1 MTRKYSIIK
10 ILLWVIYPIVILL
23 VLGLLFVTCIKKG
36 SEQNKRMD
44 QEELG
49 LTPKTFHMVAIP
61 DALTQ
66 ANERADY
73 LLSHYW
79 DNFDFADTTYIH
91 LPEITEQA
99 FVDYINIFPQVD
111 NEKVYSSI
119 TKMLE
124 QSIRQDKTN
133 KVYSYFLD
141 LYKKYLYDANS
152 PMRDDE
158 YYIPVVEC
166 ILKDTINDL
175 TTKERAKF
183 SLMMMQKNRKG
194 NVATNFTYTL
204 QSAKQR
210 TLHQIKSEYTL
221 LMFYNP
227 DCHAC
232 SETINYLKQSK
243 IINTLLAERR
253 LNIFAFYP
261 DDDLSIWK
269 KHLSDIPET
278 WINSHDQKQ
287 EVENKLLYDVKAIPS
302 LYLLDKEKRVLL
314 KDANAADI
322 ELFLKTKVSSSMIY
336 DNDTSRF

>member
-23 VLGLLFVTCIKKG
+23 ILGLLFMTCTKKG
-36 SEQNKRMD
+36 SEQNKKMD
-44 QEELG
+44 EHELG
-49 LTPKTFHMVAIP
+49 LTPKIFRMVTMP

-119 TKMLE
+119 SKMLE
-124 QSIRQDKTN
+124 QSISQDRTN

-158 YYIPVVEC
+158 YYIPVVDC
-166 ILKDTINDL
+166 ILKDTINDMA
-175 TTKERAKF
+175 TKERAKF

-204 QSAKQR
+204 QSGKQG

-232 SETINYLKQSK
+232 SETISYLIQSK
-243 IINTLLAERR
+243 IVNTLLAERR
-253 LNIFAFYP
+253 LNILAFYP

-269 KHLSDIPET
+269 KHLADIPET
-278 WINSHDQKQ
+278 WINSYDQKQ
-287 EVENKLLYDVKAIPS
+287 MLKNKLLYDLKAIPS

-314 KDANAADI
+314 KDANVTDI

-336 DNDTSRF
+336 DNDTSQF

>member
-23 VLGLLFVTCIKKG
+23 ILGLLFMTCTKKG
-36 SEQNKRMD
+36 SEHDKKMD
-44 QEELG
+44 QDELG
-49 LTPKTFHMVAIP
+49 LTAKTFRMVTIP

-124 QSIRQDKTN
+124 QSISQDRTN

-158 YYIPVVEC
+158 YYIPVVDC
-166 ILKDTINDL
+166 ILKDTINDMA
-175 TTKERAKF
+175 TKERAKF

-204 QSAKQR
+204 QSGKQGA
-210 TLHQIKSEYTL
+210 LYQIKSEYTL

-232 SETINYLKQSK
+232 SETITYLKQSK
-243 IINTLLAERR
+243 IVNTLLAERR
-253 LNIFAFYP
+253 LNILAFYP
-261 DDDLSIWK
+261 DDDLGIWK

-278 WINSHDQKQ
+278 WINSYDQKQ
-287 EVENKLLYDVKAIPS
+287 MVKNKLLYDCNTLS
-302 LYLLDKEKRVLL
+302 LSFR
-314 KDANAADI
+314 
-322 ELFLKTKVSSSMIY
+322 
-336 DNDTSRF
+336 

>member
-23 VLGLLFVTCIKKG
+23 ILGLLFVTCTKKG
-36 SEQNKRMD
+36 AEQNKKMD
-44 QEELG
+44 QDELG
-49 LTPKTFHMVAIP
+49 LTAKTFHMVTIP

-79 DNFDFADTTYIH
+79 DNFDYADTTYIH

-124 QSIRQDKTN
+124 QSICQDRTN

-158 YYIPVVEC
+158 YYIPVVDC
-166 ILKDTINDL
+166 ILKDTINDMA
-175 TTKERAKF
+175 TKERAKF

-204 QSAKQR
+204 QSGKPG

-232 SETINYLKQSK
+232 SETITYLKQSK

-253 LNIFAFYP
+253 LNILAFYP

-269 KHLSDIPET
+269 KHVSDIPET
-278 WINSHDQKQ
+278 WINSYDQKQ
-287 EVENKLLYDVKAIPS
+287 MVKNKLLYDLKAIPS

-314 KDANAADI
+314 KDANVTDI

-336 DNDTSRF
+336 DNDTSQF

>member
-1 MTRKYSIIK
+1 MK

-23 VLGLLFVTCIKKG
+23 VLGLLFATCIKKG

-44 QEELG
+44 QNELG
-49 LTPKTFHMVAIP
+49 LTPKTFRMVAIP

-124 QSIRQDKTN
+124 HSIRQDKTN
-133 KVYSYFLD
+133 KVYSYFLN

-183 SLMMMQKNRKG
+183 SLMMMQKNRKE

-204 QSAKQR
+204 QSGKQR

-232 SETINYLKQSK
+232 SETVTYLKQSK
-243 IINTLLAERR
+243 IINTLLAESR

-278 WINSHDQKQ
+278 WINSYDQKQ
-287 EVENKLLYDVKAIPS
+287 EVKNKLLYDLKAIPS

>member
-23 VLGLLFVTCIKKG
+23 ILGLLFMTCTKKG
-36 SEQNKRMD
+36 SEQNKKMD
-44 QEELG
+44 EHELG
-49 LTPKTFHMVAIP
+49 LTPKIFRMVTIP

-124 QSIRQDKTN
+124 QSISQDRTN

-158 YYIPVVEC
+158 YYIPVVDC
-166 ILKDTINDL
+166 ILKDTINDMA
-175 TTKERAKF
+175 TKERAKF

-204 QSAKQR
+204 QSGKQGA
-210 TLHQIKSEYTL
+210 LYQIKSEYTL

-232 SETINYLKQSK
+232 SETISYLIQSK
-243 IINTLLAERR
+243 IVNTLLAERR
-253 LNIFAFYP
+253 LNVLAFYP
-261 DDDLSIWK
+261 DDDLGIWK

-278 WINSHDQKQ
+278 WINSYDQKQ
-287 EVENKLLYDVKAIPS
+287 MVKNKLLYDLKAIPS

-314 KDANAADI
+314 KDANVTDI

-336 DNDTSRF
+336 DNDTSQF

>member
-1 MTRKYSIIK
+1 MK

-44 QEELG
+44 QDKLG
-49 LTPKTFHMVAIP
+49 LTPKTFRMVAIP

-99 FVDYINIFPQVD
+99 FVDYINIFPQVE

-124 QSIRQDKTN
+124 HSIRQDKTN
-133 KVYSYFLD
+133 KVYSYFLN

-183 SLMMMQKNRKG
+183 SLMMMQKNRKE

-204 QSAKQR
+204 QSGKQR

-232 SETINYLKQSK
+232 SETVTYLKQSK
-243 IINTLLAERR
+243 IINTLLAESR

-278 WINSHDQKQ
+278 WINSYDQKQ
-287 EVENKLLYDVKAIPS
+287 EVKNKLLYDLKAIPS

-314 KDANAADI
+314 KDANVTDV

>member
-1 MTRKYSIIK
+1 MIRKYIIIK
-10 ILLWVIYPIVILL
+10 FLLWVIYPIVILL

-44 QEELG
+44 QNELG
-49 LTPKTFHMVAIP
+49 LTPKTFRMVAIP

-79 DNFDFADTTYIH
+79 DNFDFADTSYIY

-99 FVDYINIFPQVD
+99 FVDYINIFPQVE

-124 QSIRQDKTN
+124 HSIRQDKTN

-158 YYIPVVEC
+158 YYIPVVDC

-204 QSAKQR
+204 QAGKQK

-232 SETINYLKQSK
+232 SETITYLKQSK
-243 IINTLLAERR
+243 IINTLLVERR

-278 WINSHDQKQ
+278 WINSYDQKQ
-287 EVENKLLYDVKAIPS
+287 EVKNKLLYDLKAIPS

-314 KDANAADI
+314 KDANATDI

>member
-23 VLGLLFVTCIKKG
+23 ILGLLFMTCTKKG
-36 SEQNKRMD
+36 SEQNKKMD
-44 QEELG
+44 EHELG
-49 LTPKTFHMVAIP
+49 LTPKIFRMVTMP

-119 TKMLE
+119 SKMLE
-124 QSIRQDKTN
+124 QSISQDRTN

-158 YYIPVVEC
+158 YYIPVVDC
-166 ILKDTINDL
+166 ILKDTINDMA
-175 TTKERAKF
+175 TKERAKF

-204 QSAKQR
+204 QSGKQGA
-210 TLHQIKSEYTL
+210 LYQIKSEYTL

-232 SETINYLKQSK
+232 SETISYLIQSK
-243 IINTLLAERR
+243 IVNTLLAERR
-253 LNIFAFYP
+253 LNVLAFYP
-261 DDDLSIWK
+261 DDDLGIWK

-278 WINSHDQKQ
+278 WINSYDQKQ
-287 EVENKLLYDVKAIPS
+287 MVKNKLLYDLKAIPS

-314 KDANAADI
+314 KDANVTDI

-336 DNDTSRF
+336 DNDTSQF